1 MFEKLKSYIDQGRS
15 MLEEAFDLPLE
26 DDFVTVPE
34 GVTCEQLIEE
44 AKQYVNAIIVP
55 HKREKE
61 TLPGQSEDQEKS
73 DSLPDQDGQSEK
85 AESPETNDEDNKQE
99 V

>member
-15 MLEEAFDLPLE
+15 MLEEAFEMPVE

-34 GVTCEQLIEE
+34 GVTTEQLIEE
-44 AKQYVNAIIVP
+44 AKQYVDALIVP
-55 HKREKE
+55 HSRKE
-61 TLPGQSEDQEKS
+61 GTDKI
-73 DSLPDQDGQSEK
+73 K
-85 AESPETNDEDNKQE
+85 SPETNEEDNKQE